1 MNEYATN
8 GRISLSAFYV
18 RRCFRILP
26 PLWFYLAIIAIL
38 SYLGAINT
46 PFSEER
52 LAAAFACNIP
62 IVDCGNWYIIQT
74 WSLAYEEQFY
84 LLFPI
89 SALLISFRRKITFLV
104 LSLVL
109 PVAVVLCYSSKAST
123 VATYLSVSQFLLVGV
138 VMALFRKELKVYV
151 RRLNSGVIYLSIG
164 AFLTIDHLAASAF
177 ATTLKVAI
185 EPPLIG
191 LVLFY
196 TNYFPCAI
204 NTALSLSA
212 VRFIGRV
219 SYGIYLWQ
227 RPATAFYPHGRI
239 TLYALLIGL
248 MAIVCFASFFWIERA
263 LMNVG
268 AGISRTLI
276 KTGAS

>member
-26 PLWFYLAIIAIL
+26 PFWFYLAVIAIL
-38 SYLGAINT
+38 SYLGVINT

-62 IVDCGNWYIIQT
+62 IVDCGNWYIIHT
-74 WSLAYEEQFY
+74 WSLAYEGQFY

-89 SALLISFRRKITFLV
+89 TALLISFRRKITFLV

-123 VATYLSVSQFLLVGV
+123 VATYLSVSQFLLVG
-138 VMALFRKELKVYV
+138 LSWLSLEK
-151 RRLNSGVIYLSIG
+151 NSKS
-164 AFLTIDHLAASAF
+164 
-177 ATTLKVAI
+177 KVAI

-196 TNYFPCAI
+196 TSYFPCAI

-212 VRFIGRV
+212 VRFIGRI

-227 RPATAFYPHGRI
+227 QPATAFYPHGGI

-248 MAIVCFASFFWIERA
+248 MAIVCFASFFWIERP